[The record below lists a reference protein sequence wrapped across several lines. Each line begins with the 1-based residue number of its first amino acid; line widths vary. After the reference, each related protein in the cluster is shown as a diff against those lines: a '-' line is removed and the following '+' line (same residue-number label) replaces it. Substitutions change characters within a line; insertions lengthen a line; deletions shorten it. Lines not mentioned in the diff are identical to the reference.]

1 MSDLASSPGEAAAQ
15 LARECAEAATPPV
28 VEALAPL
35 RDELLVVTGG
45 TGFVG
50 TWLAELV
57 AHLNDAHAFRT
68 RVTLVARR
76 TDGFRARS
84 AHLASRPDVELVE
97 QDIRDLVELPAD
109 TGWLVHAAGSPDNR
123 VHASDPVRTLQTFV
137 HGTDAVMRTAARL
150 EHLRRV
156 LHLSSGLVYGSQP
169 LALEAVREDYLGATE
184 FDAVVA
190 TYPEAKRAAET
201 VLAAHRSAN
210 RLNTVTVRPFAF
222 LGPVQA
228 LSAPWAV
235 NNFLQDAL
243 HGGPIRIL
251 GNAATVRSYLYP
263 TDMAVWLLT
272 ALVRGRTGAAYNVG
286 SQVGVT
292 LRELADRI
300 AAHAEGRVEVT
311 EGGRGQR
318 HTEPSRFLPDV
329 SAARSDLGV
338 TETVDLDAA
347 IRRTLAWH
355 RATSA
360 ERPATDALRAV

>member
-1 MSDLASSPGEAAAQ
+1 MSAASRLGEPAAQ
-15 LARECAEAATPPV
+15 LARECAEAATPQV
-28 VEALAPL
+28 GEALAPL

-57 AHLNDAHAFRT
+57 AHLNDAHAFRS
-68 RVTLVARR
+68 RIQLVARR
-76 TDGFRARS
+76 TDGFRSAS
-84 AHLASRPDVELVE
+84 AHLAARPDVGLVE
-97 QDIRDLVELPAD
+97 QDVRDLVELPAD

-123 VHASDPVRTLQTFV
+123 VHASDPVRTMQTFV

-150 EHLRRV
+150 ERLRRV
-156 LHLSSGLVYGSQP
+156 LHLSSGLVYGPQP
-169 LALEAVREDYLGATE
+169 LELDALGEDYRGPAE

-201 VLAAHRSAN
+201 VVAAHRSAN

-228 LSAPWAV
+228 LTAPWAV

-251 GNAATVRSYLYP
+251 GNPETVRSYLYP

-272 ALVRGRTGAAYNVG
+272 ALVRGRSGAAYNLG
-286 SQVGVT
+286 SRTAVT
-292 LRELADRI
+292 LRELAERI
-300 AAHAEGRVEVT
+300 AAHADGRIEVT

-318 HTEPSRFLPDV
+318 RTEPSRFIPDV
-329 SAARSDLGV
+329 TAARTDLGV
-338 TETVDLDAA
+338 AETVDLDTA
-347 IRRTLAWH
+347 ICRTLAWH
-355 RATSA
+355 RATGA
-360 ERPATDALRAV
+360 GRLETTNALRPV